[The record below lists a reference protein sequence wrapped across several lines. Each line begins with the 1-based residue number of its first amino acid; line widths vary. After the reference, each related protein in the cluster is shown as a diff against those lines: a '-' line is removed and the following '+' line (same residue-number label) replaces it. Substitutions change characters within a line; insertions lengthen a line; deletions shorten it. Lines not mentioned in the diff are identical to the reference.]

1 MRMTEMDDKGRERN
15 RNSVRSFRG
24 GEQVRCT
31 WSHRDSISSENDL
44 GTQLLS
50 VCWGV
55 AAWEGSSTSTAEPNQ
70 DMATH
75 PPVQDRPKVSCET
88 QPSRLF
94 KRPCLQRLFSPL
106 TESNYQIA
114 GSHYKNK
121 NMLFSSESLPCLLH
135 KWPCQVSDFL
145 P

>member
-1 MRMTEMDDKGRERN
+1 MVVVQGTAEYPGRRPTVKDKPKVAAKVLEKLSDKGRERN

-75 PPVQDRPKVSCET
+75 PPVQDRP
-88 QPSRLF
+88 
-94 KRPCLQRLFSPL
+94 
-106 TESNYQIA
+106 
-114 GSHYKNK
+114 
-121 NMLFSSESLPCLLH
+121 
-135 KWPCQVSDFL
+135 
-145 P
+145 